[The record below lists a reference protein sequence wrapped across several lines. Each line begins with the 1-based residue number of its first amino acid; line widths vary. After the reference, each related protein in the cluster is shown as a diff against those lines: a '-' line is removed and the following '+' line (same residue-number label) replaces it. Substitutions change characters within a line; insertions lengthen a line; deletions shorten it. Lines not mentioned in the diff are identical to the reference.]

1 MISILAAVAIVGAT
15 VYTGEGPPIE
25 RGVVVIEANRVLAVG
40 ADVPVPTDATVIDAK
55 GAFVTPGLIS
65 VESRLGVVDVPLVPS
80 SVEATLTNGDP
91 VRAALRVADTYNPA
105 SLTIGPARLGG
116 VTSSVIV
123 PAGGLVSGLSIWV
136 DLVEGEPI
144 RRDALALHV
153 SLGVGSRRG
162 SRAEKFLRLREV
174 LQDAELYR
182 DNRGPYISGR
192 LRDLSVSAED
202 LEVLSRALAGELPVV
217 FQVNRATDIR
227 TALDLIREYELSG
240 VLAGA
245 REGWA
250 AAAEIAA
257 AEVPVLL
264 DPSLKLPY
272 GFDSLR
278 GRADNALLLHRAGV
292 TLAFTYSRGPHYA
305 ARLRYLAGNAV
316 AEGYPYEAALAAI
329 TSAPARIFN
338 VIDAGSIRPGALA
351 NLVVW
356 NGDPLELTSWAL
368 RVFVRG
374 VEVSLETRQDLLT
387 ERYMPA
393 RP

>member
-1 MISILAAVAIVGAT
+1 MIAVLAAVAIVGGT
-15 VYTGEGPPIE
+15 VYTGEGPAIE
-25 RGVVVIEANRVLAVG
+25 QGVVVIESNRVLAVG
-40 ADVPVPTDATVIDAK
+40 PDVPVPTGATVIDAQ
-55 GAFVTPGLIS
+55 GGFVTPGLIN
-65 VESRLGVVDVPLVPS
+65 VESRLGVVDVSLVPS
-80 SVEATLTNGDP
+80 SVEATLTDGAP

-136 DLVEGEPI
+136 DLVEEAPI
-144 RRDALALHV
+144 RREALALHI
-153 SLGVGSRRG
+153 SLGAESHQG

-174 LQDAELYR
+174 LQDADLYR

-192 LRDLSVSAED
+192 LRALSVSAGD
-202 LEVLSRALAGELPVV
+202 LEVLSRALTGELPVV
-217 FQVNRATDIR
+217 FQVDRATDIK
-227 TALDLIREYELSG
+227 TTLEIIREYELSG

-250 AAAEIAA
+250 VAAEIAA
-257 AEVPVLL
+257 AEVPVIL
-264 DPSLKLPY
+264 DPSLNLPY

-278 GRADNALLLHRAGV
+278 GSDDNALRLHQAGV
-292 TLAFTYSRGPHYA
+292 TVAFTYSRGPHYA
-305 ARLRYLAGNAV
+305 SRLRHVAGNAV

-329 TSAPARIFN
+329 TSAPARIFK
-338 VIDAGSIRPGALA
+338 VIDSGSIRPGALA

-356 NGDPLELTSWAL
+356 NGDPLELTSWAVH
-368 RVFVRG
+368 VFVRG

-387 ERYMPA
+387 ERYLPA